1 MQNIKILKREPKPVN
16 NDQPGSSSTSSNI
29 IPSLEERED
38 MYMKAKARIFQP
50 ASQPSS
56 VIDEHP
62 NERPPQ
68 KAEYWFKEDEVT
80 DPE

>member
-1 MQNIKILKREPKPVN
+1 MQNIKILKREPKPV
-16 NDQPGSSSTSSNI
+16 DDEQLSSASSNSV
-29 IPSLEERED
+29 PTLEERED

-50 ASQPSS
+50 QSAQP
-56 VIDEHP
+56 ITEEQP

-68 KAEYWFKEDEVT
+68 KAEYRFKEDEVT